1 MDPQTVDS
9 LIAISVCLF
18 LTSMKGY
25 YLWYYEWDELSYEQK
40 KFYRAVRF
48 GFVISLVGL
57 IGSLVKAFA

>member
-1 MDPQTVDS
+1 MT
-9 LIAISVCLF
+9 
-18 LTSMKGY
+18 GY
-25 YLWYYEWDELSYEQK
+25 HLWYYEWDELSYEQK

>member
-18 LTSMKGY
+18 LTSMTGY